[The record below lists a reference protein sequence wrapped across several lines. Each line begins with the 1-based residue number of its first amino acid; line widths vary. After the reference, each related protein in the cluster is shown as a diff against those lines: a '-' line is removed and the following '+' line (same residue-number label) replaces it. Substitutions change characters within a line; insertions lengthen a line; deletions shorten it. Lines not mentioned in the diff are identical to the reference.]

1 MMKLYKIALRN
12 ISRNK
17 RRSLLSGTAI
27 AIAGFA
33 IVFLFGF
40 LGGMVNDMEQN
51 LWTYI
56 TGAVRVR
63 HSDFDRYERLNPMHL
78 AVPDYLAVLDD
89 IESDPAVSAVSPRIN
104 FPGRIPIGGIG
115 SDEKVNVMGMGVDFS
130 REAFYQDYD
139 RTLIEGR
146 LPAAG
151 TREALVGRGLASK
164 LGAGLGDKFTVLSQ
178 SGSRGSNAY
187 TFTVV
192 GVISLPMP
200 GLEKTMVQVP
210 LDTAQRFLWL
220 PDQVQEILIKVDTK
234 IDSPKAVAARL
245 SETLSS
251 MVPLNVLNYKEV
263 NGMAAMIDLAVKI
276 YDVIGIIFFLLASTV
291 IINTTIMVIFERMKE
306 IGTLGAMG
314 MTGKQLVR
322 LFFFESLFI
331 SIAGSIVGILLGMA
345 LTAYLGNVGFDAMA
359 KAMEG
364 MDSMG
369 IGSVIYP
376 VLNFKSTV
384 MVFIYSLIVTGIATW
399 WPSRRAAKITPVEAL
414 RHA

>member
-1 MMKLYKIALRN
+1 MKIYKIALRN
-12 ISRNK
+12 ITRNK
-17 RRSLLSGTAI
+17 RRSLLSASAI

-40 LGGMVNDMEQN
+40 LAGMVDDMEQN
-51 LWTYI
+51 LWTYM

-63 HSDFDRYERLNPMHL
+63 HTDFDKYERLNPLHL
-78 AVPDYLAVLDD
+78 AIPDYESLLEA
-89 IESDPAVSAVSPRIN
+89 IEADPAVMHTSPRIN
-104 FPGRIPIGGIG
+104 FPGRVSIGGIS
-115 SDEKVNVMGMGVDFS
+115 SDEKVNVMGLGVDFV
-130 REAFYQDYD
+130 REASYQDYG
-139 RTLIEGR
+139 RTLVEGR
-146 LPAAG
+146 LPEAG
-151 TREALVGRGLASK
+151 TREAVIGRALAEK
-164 LGAGLGDKFTVLSQ
+164 LGIGTGGKFTVLSR

-192 GVISLPMP
+192 GMISLPMP
-200 GLEKTMVQVP
+200 GLEKVMFQVP

-220 PDQVQEILIKVDTK
+220 PGQVQEILIKVNEK
-234 IDSPKAVAARL
+234 VDSPKTVAGRL

-251 MVPLNVLNYKEV
+251 VVPLNVWDYKEV
-263 NGMAAMIDLAVKI
+263 NGMAAMIDIAVKI

-314 MTGKQLVR
+314 MTGKQLVK
-322 LFFFESLFI
+322 LFFLESLFI
-331 SIAGSIVGILLGMA
+331 SIVGALVGIAIGIA
-345 LTAYLGNVGFDAMA
+345 LTGYLGVVGFDAMA

-369 IGSVIYP
+369 ISSVIYP

-384 MVFIYSLIVTGIATW
+384 MVFVYSLIVTGLATW

-414 RHA
+414 RHV

>member
-1 MMKLYKIALRN
+1 MKLYKIALRN

-17 RRSLLSGTAI
+17 RRSLLSGSAI

-40 LGGMVNDMEQN
+40 LGGMVDDMEQN

-63 HSDFDRYERLNPMHL
+63 HSDFDKYERLNPMHL
-78 AVPDYLAVLDD
+78 AVPDFESLLAE
-89 IESDPAVSAVSPRIN
+89 IETDPAVSAVSPRIN
-104 FPGRIPIGGIG
+104 FPGRVPLGGIG
-115 SDEKVNVMGMGVDFS
+115 SDEKVNVMGMAVDFS
-130 REAFYQDYD
+130 REVFYQDYD

-146 LPAAG
+146 LPGAG
-151 TREALVGRGLASK
+151 MREALVGRALAEK
-164 LGAGLGDKFTVLSQ
+164 LGLDLGGKFTVLSQ

-187 TFTVV
+187 TFTIV
-192 GVISLPMP
+192 GMISLPMP
-200 GLEKTMVQVP
+200 GLEKTMFQIP

-220 PDQVQEILIKVDTK
+220 PDQVQEILIKVDPS
-234 IDSPKAVAARL
+234 IDSPKTVAKRL
-245 SETLSS
+245 SGTLSS
-251 MVPLNVLNYKEV
+251 EVPLNVWDYKEI
-263 NGMAAMIDLAVKI
+263 NGMAAMIDLAAKI

-314 MTGKQLVR
+314 MTGKQLVK

-331 SIAGSIVGILLGMA
+331 SIAGAVVGIILGMG
-345 LTAYLGNVGFDAMA
+345 LTAYLGKVGFDAMA

-369 IGSVIYP
+369 IGSIIYP

-384 MVFIYSLIVTGIATW
+384 MVFVYSLIVTGLATW
-399 WPSRRAAKITPVEAL
+399 WPSRRAAKITPADAL